1 MIVVVGE
8 QVHILYQYTMVI
20 SLSISIAGKM
30 CPKKFLSVL
39 KGLKLVCFMGI
50 FNGNFRGGAA
60 ILGEGGGGGVEGV
73 GETDTFPKGNI

>member
-39 KGLKLVCFMGI
+39 EGLKQVCLMGI
-50 FNGNFRGGAA
+50 FNSNFRGGAE
-60 ILGEGGGGGVEGV
+60 ILGGGVGV
-73 GETDTFPKGNI
+73 GE

>member
-30 CPKKFLSVL
+30 CPKNFLSVL

-60 ILGEGGGGGVEGV
+60 ILGEGGGV
-73 GETDTFPKGNI
+73 GE